1 MPQEA
6 DYNSYNYPNDMF
18 HWVANLYKQK
28 QNMKINLHIL
38 HLIFINFILK

>member
-18 HWVANLYKQK
+18 HWVANLYKQ
-28 QNMKINLHIL
+28 NKI
-38 HLIFINFILK
+38 